1 MGLDRINPAL
11 QWKVL
16 WLALGWSLVLLVI
29 YLSLKAPTPPSP
41 RFFLFNFP
49 NFDKVEHCLAY
60 FTLTGW
66 FVQLYVAPRVRLK
79 FALGFVALGI
89 ILEILQGLGGMR
101 QADWKDAAANI
112 VGVLLAWQLGKTWF
126 ATRLE
131 TFENWCRHY
140 AN

>member
-16 WLALGWSLVLLVI
+16 WLVLGWSLVLLIV

-41 RFFLFNFP
+41 SFFNLP
-49 NFDKVEHCLAY
+49 NLDKVGHCLAY

-66 FVQLYVAPRVRLK
+66 FVQLYVAPRTRLK
-79 FALGFVALGI
+79 FALGFIALGI

-101 QADWKDAAANI
+101 QADWKDAVANMT
-112 VGVLLAWQLGKTWF
+112 GVLLAWQLGKTWF

-131 TFENWCRHY
+131 TFENWCRHH
-140 AN
+140 AD

>member
-16 WLALGWSLVLLVI
+16 WLALGWSLVLLII
-29 YLSLKAPTPPSP
+29 YLSLKAPTPPKPS
-41 RFFLFNFP
+41 FFNLP
-49 NFDKVEHCLAY
+49 NLDKLGHCLAY

-66 FVQLYVAPRVRLK
+66 FVQLYVAPRARLK
-79 FALGFVALGI
+79 CALGFIALGI

-101 QADWKDAAANI
+101 QADWKDATANI
-112 VGVLLAWQLGKTWF
+112 TGVLLAWQLGKTWF

-131 TFENWCRHY
+131 TFEHWCRHY
-140 AN
+140 AD

>member
-16 WLALGWSLVLLVI
+16 WLALGWSLVLLII
-29 YLSLKAPTPPSP
+29 YLSLKAPTPPKPS
-41 RFFLFNFP
+41 FFNLP
-49 NFDKVEHCLAY
+49 NLDKLGHCLAY

-66 FVQLYVAPRVRLK
+66 FVQLYVAPRARLK
-79 FALGFVALGI
+79 FALGFVVLGV

-112 VGVLLAWQLGKTWF
+112 TGVLLAWQLGKTWF

-131 TFENWCRHY
+131 TFEHWCRHY
-140 AN
+140 AD